1 MREHSLS
8 KVPVILA
15 IGGREV
21 ENRTVTV
28 RRLGNKQTQTVD
40 LTTIIAELVQEATP
54 PDLRK

>member
-1 MREHSLS
+1 VRDHSLS

-28 RRLGNKQTQTVD
+28 RRLGSKQTQIVD
-40 LTTIIAELVQEATP
+40 IKTIIADLVQEATP
-54 PDLRK
+54 PDLR